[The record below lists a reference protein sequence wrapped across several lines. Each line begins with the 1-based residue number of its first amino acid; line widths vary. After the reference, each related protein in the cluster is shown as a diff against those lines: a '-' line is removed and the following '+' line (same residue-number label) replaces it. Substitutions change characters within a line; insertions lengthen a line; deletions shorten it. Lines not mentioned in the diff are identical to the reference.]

1 MHRVR
6 IELENVKRFKRK
18 RRETEKM
25 RIEPTKV
32 GEEKRRDVG
41 IGIGWVQE
49 RQQKVYLLIKVN
61 LNNNYLHNL
70 PKLIQ
75 Q

>member
-1 MHRVR
+1 
-6 IELENVKRFKRK
+6 
-18 RRETEKM
+18 M

-41 IGIGWVQE
+41 IGIGWVQK